1 MEEKGIDTGEW
12 VGAGPVER
20 FYVDRKGYRHILGEV
35 YQRLVFE
42 RAKKVSSGDHSYTEF
57 EAMLPL
63 LVKFLLPEENQKCR
77 IVVEYD
83 PAKRMMECYHL
94 YGETLQAVD
103 WATVG
108 D

>member
-1 MEEKGIDTGEW
+1 M
-12 VGAGPVER
+12 VER
-20 FYVDRKGYRHILGEV
+20 FYVDRKGYRNTLGEF
-35 YQRLVFE
+35 YRLLSSE
-42 RAKKVSSGDHSYTEF
+42 REKKVRAGTDSYTEF
-57 EAMLPL
+57 EALMPL

-83 PAKRMMECYHL
+83 PAKRMVECYHL
-94 YGETLQAVD
+94 NGETLQAVD